1 MRTMLFENPTIKE
14 ILKHYRVIW
23 ALGHAR
29 GLMGWDSET
38 YMPRMGVEE
47 RSIAAAEIAVLSQKL
62 LLEPKFVELVEKA
75 SSMEG
80 LNEYE
85 RGVVRVLERAIRIY
99 KKLPPSLVAEKAATS
114 QKAKAVW
121 REAKEK
127 NDFDIF
133 KPYLAKLV
141 ELNRQTAEYL
151 GYEEHP
157 YDALLDLYE
166 EGLKTREMERI
177 YDAIIPASRSV
188 LEKVL
193 EEGYYPQHH
202 PLEDERYDAKALE
215 EVNRRILDLLG
226 YPWDRGRLDVSAHPF
241 TSGIGVRDVRITTR
255 YEGFDFKRSLLAVI
269 HEYGHALYNLQIDE
283 RFIATPLAGGASMGV
298 HESQSRFWENMIG
311 RTRVFVETMYP
322 LLREKL
328 PLLEKYEAEEVYRYF
343 NTVRPSLI
351 RVEADEVTYNF
362 HTLLRF
368 ELEKQLITGEISVD
382 EVPELWAD
390 TLDRFLGVKPRSHA
404 EGVLQDIHWSM
415 GAMGYFPTYTLGN
428 VIAAQLR
435 AHILRELPNLDELV
449 RNAEFKPIQEW
460 LREKIHRWG
469 SMYPPQ
475 ELLAKKLG
483 EPLNPEYFAKYLVE
497 KYVDKRI

>member
-1 MRTMLFENPTIKE
+1 MRIMVFEHPAIKE
-14 ILKHYRVIW
+14 ILKHYRTIW
-23 ALGHAR
+23 ALRHAR

-62 LLEPKFVELVEKA
+62 LLEPRFVELVEKA
-75 SSMEG
+75 WSLEG

-85 RGVVRVLERAIRIY
+85 RGVVRVLKRAIRIF

-121 REAKEK
+121 RGAKEK
-127 NDFDIF
+127 DDFNMF

-151 GYEEHP
+151 GYDEHP

-166 EGLKTREMERI
+166 EGLKTRDMERI
-177 YDAIIPASRSV
+177 YDAIIPVSQKV

-193 EEGYYPQHH
+193 EEGYYPQNH
-202 PLEDERYDAKALE
+202 PLEQQRYDPKALE
-215 EVNRRILDLLG
+215 EVNRRVLDLLG

-269 HEYGHALYNLQIDE
+269 HEYGHALYDLQLDE
-283 RFIATPLAGGASMGV
+283 RFIATPLAGGASMGI
-298 HESQSRFWENMIG
+298 HESQSRFWENMVG
-311 RTRVFVETMYP
+311 RTRGFVEMIYP
-322 LLREKL
+322 ELREKL
-328 PLLEKYEAEEVYRYF
+328 PFLANHDVEEVYRYF

-368 ELEKQLITGEISVD
+368 ELEKQMITGEIKVD
-382 EVPELWAD
+382 DVPELWAE
-390 TLDRFLGVKPRSHA
+390 TLDRLLGVKPRSHA

-415 GAMGYFPTYTLGN
+415 GSMGYFPTYTIGN
-428 VIAAQLR
+428 VVAAQVR
-435 AHILRELPNLDELV
+435 AHILRDMPNLAEMV
-449 RNAEFKPIQEW
+449 RNAEFKPVQEW

-475 ELLAKKLG
+475 ELLERKLG
-483 EPLNPEYFAKYLVE
+483 EPVNPEYFADYLVKKYLE
-497 KYVDKRI
+497 KKI